1 MSQASLISYRT
12 TPVVDHAQLTETLT
26 SIASAAPA
34 SWLLFHVS
42 EGSLELSLNGQRQ
55 QVTAASKLAPIA
67 VAELAELTS
76 SADVKLQLELLC
88 SAEDYYGYQ
97 HQLTRTH
104 SEVIAA
110 MPYLRGGKALDL
122 GCGNGRNSLYLN
134 LKGFAV
140 QGYDRNSLSIAN
152 LNRIIDAEQLS
163 NIRADEQDLSSLVI
177 EGDYDFMLST
187 VVMMFLPPATVPNLI
202 RQMQQHTKE
211 GGVNLIV
218 SAMDTADYPC
228 NVGFPFCFKEN
239 ELLNYYAGW
248 DIVKYNEHVG
258 ELHKLDEQG
267 NRIKLRFATLL
278 ARKVSA

>member
-1 MSQASLISYRT
+1 MSQASLVPYLT
-12 TPVVDHAQLTETLT
+12 TRVSATELPAKLIDLALTT
-26 SIASAAPA
+26 AA
-34 SWLLFHVS
+34 SWLTFEISAGYIDATVA
-42 EGSLELSLNGQRQ
+42 GKPQRLTVASQ
-55 QVTAASKLAPIA
+55 QTPLA
-67 VAELAELTS
+67 LAELS
-76 SADVKLQLELLC
+76 DVVPSADAQLQLTQWC
-88 SAEDYYGYQ
+88 STEDYYAYK

-110 MPYLRGGKALDL
+110 MPYLQGGKALDL

-134 LKGFAV
+134 LKGFDV

-163 NIRADEQDLSSLVI
+163 NIAAAEQDLSSLVI

-202 RQMQQHTKE
+202 SQMQQHTKV
-211 GGVNLIV
+211 GGLNLIV
-218 SAMDTADYPC
+218 SAMDSADYPC
-228 NVGFPFCFKEN
+228 TVGFPFCFKEN

-248 DIVKYNEHVG
+248 DIVKYNENVG

-267 NRIKLRFATLL
+267 NRIKLRFATML
-278 ARKVSA
+278 ARKL

>member
-1 MSQASLISYRT
+1 MSQASLIPYLT
-12 TPVVDHAQLTETLT
+12 TTVSATELPAKLIDLALTT
-26 SIASAAPA
+26 AA
-34 SWLLFHVS
+34 SWLTFEISAGYIDATVA
-42 EGSLELSLNGQRQ
+42 GKPQRLTVASQ
-55 QVTAASKLAPIA
+55 QTPLA
-67 VAELAELTS
+67 LAELS
-76 SADVKLQLELLC
+76 DVVPSADAQLQLTQWC
-88 SAEDYYGYQ
+88 STEDFYAYK

-110 MPYLRGGKALDL
+110 MPYLQGGKALDL

-134 LKGFAV
+134 LKGFDV

-163 NIRADEQDLSSLVI
+163 NIVAAEQDLSSLVI

-202 RQMQQHTKE
+202 SQMQQHTKV
-211 GGVNLIV
+211 GGLNLIV
-218 SAMDTADYPC
+218 SAMDSADYPC
-228 NVGFPFCFKEN
+228 TVGFPFCFKEN

-248 DIVKYNEHVG
+248 DIVKYNENVG

-267 NRIKLRFATLL
+267 NRIKLRFATML
-278 ARKVSA
+278 ARKL